1 MSETVKDVKIKDSVV
16 KLSDTLRKVATID
29 DNNVVNFPSDIFVAH
44 LPEGLTAGDVKAVD
58 LYKQD
63 FAAAQ
68 ALVTG
73 ELAVDQF
80 AKSKDVKE
88 VHSKV
93 ALPVGRSVSIV
104 LRQADFRN
112 PQTGEVKTNYAHTSA
127 RIVTQIQSN
136 TMLAVRARIATLA
149 KEAGLAN
156 G

>member
-1 MSETVKDVKIKDSVV
+1 MSKDVKIKDSVS
-16 KLSDTLRKVATID
+16 KLADTLRKAASVD
-29 DNNVVNFPSDIFVAH
+29 ENNVVNFPGDIFVAH

-73 ELAVDQF
+73 ELAIEQF
-80 AKSKDVKE
+80 KKSEDVKD

-93 ALPVGRSVSIV
+93 ALPVGKSVSIV

-112 PQTGEVKTNYAHTSA
+112 PQTGEIKTSYAHTSA
-127 RIVTQIQSN
+127 RIVTQIPGNS
-136 TMLAVRARIATLA
+136 MLAVRTRLAALA
-149 KEAGLAN
+149 KEAGIAN
-156 G
+156 